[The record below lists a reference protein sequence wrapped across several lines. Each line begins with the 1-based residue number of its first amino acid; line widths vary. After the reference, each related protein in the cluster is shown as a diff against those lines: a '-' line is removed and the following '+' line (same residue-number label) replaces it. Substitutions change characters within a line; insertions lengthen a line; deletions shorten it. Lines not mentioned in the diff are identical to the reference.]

1 VAQQKAIRE
10 NRTLIFN
17 PSDEKFVRG
26 GTFTFGEEG
35 SLIENQATL
44 FPTTAGLAGT
54 GVTVTQTQGAAN
66 QGTTFSVQNLTVANA
81 KNAYQGAKTGGQ
93 QQAILSELIRQ
104 LTAGALTGKKMD
116 PAEAAKAANKLL
128 GI

>member
-1 VAQQKAIRE
+1 
-10 NRTLIFN
+10 
-17 PSDEKFVRG
+17 
-26 GTFTFGEEG
+26 
-35 SLIENQATL
+35 
-44 FPTTAGLAGT
+44 
-54 GVTVTQTQGAAN
+54 
-66 QGTTFSVQNLTVANA
+66 TTFSVQNLTVANA
-81 KNAYQGAKTGGQ
+81 KKAYQGAKTGGQ